1 MKVLTNRSER
11 PCILYPVGYTLGVL
25 EVLQTTSFRSWL
37 DKLRDRRAQ
46 ARIAARILALE
57 SGHFGDW
64 KAIDGTVSELRV
76 QYGPGYRVYFMRRGQ
91 TVVIL
96 LAGGDKATQKRDIE
110 RARRLAE
117 TI

>member
-1 MKVLTNRSER
+1 M
-11 PCILYPVGYTLGVL
+11 LYPIGYPLTALDV
-25 EVLQTTSFRSWL
+25 VQTANLRSWL
-37 DKLRDRRAQ
+37 DKRRDRRAQ

-64 KAIDGTVSELRV
+64 KALDGTVSELRV
-76 QYGPGYRVYFMRRGQ
+76 QYGPGYRVYFMRSGQ

-96 LAGGDKATQKRDIE
+96 LAGGDKTTQKRDID